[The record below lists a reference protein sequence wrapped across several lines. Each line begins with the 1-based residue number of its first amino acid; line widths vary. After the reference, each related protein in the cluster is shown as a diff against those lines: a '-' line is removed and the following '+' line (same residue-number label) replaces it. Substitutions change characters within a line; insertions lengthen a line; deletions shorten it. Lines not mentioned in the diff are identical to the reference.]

1 MFVVS
6 SSLKPIQFNPGNRP
20 LLAVDGIA
28 DGYQQLIGAAP
39 GAWFQGVIKQWQCL
53 QLQLLSLTHLF
64 HHAFLATP
72 WEELPNWKVERII
85 YTPAQPS
92 VFDMSSAPRD
102 AVNM

>member
-53 QLQLLSLTHLF
+53 QLQLLSLTHF
-64 HHAFLATP
+64 HHAFLTTP
-72 WEELPNWKVERII
+72 WEELPNSKVERII
-85 YTPAQPS
+85 YIHS
-92 VFDMSSAPRD
+92 VFDMSGAPRD